1 MPRLPLKYFN
11 VQHSQPSSSGP
22 EPDDGVRPERDHVDQ
37 VLAMW
42 AREDP
47 GLDTSPVAV
56 IARLGRVRAY
66 VDRELDDVFARYG
79 LTRQS
84 WDVLACLRRVGKPY
98 RLTPSEIN
106 QAVMRTSG
114 AITHTLHGLEYAGL
128 ISRVPHPEDGRSIPV
143 QLTEAGRELL
153 ARAGPEHM
161 ANERRMLAPLTADEQ
176 ATLAALLRKLLV
188 GFERRNPT
196 PHAPAKRRR
205 FANIRLPPE

>member
-1 MPRLPLKYFN
+1 
-11 VQHSQPSSSGP
+11 
-22 EPDDGVRPERDHVDQ
+22 
-37 VLAMW
+37 MW

-47 GLDTSPVAV
+47 GMDTSPVAV

-66 VDRELDDVFARYG
+66 VDRELDEVFARYG

-84 WDVLACLRRVGKPY
+84 WDVLACLRRVGEPY

-128 ISRVPHPEDGRSIPV
+128 VARVPHPEDGRSIPV
-143 QLTEAGRELL
+143 QLTDAGRELL
-153 ARAGPEHM
+153 ARAGPEHL

-176 ATLAALLRKLLV
+176 ATLAGLLRKLLV

-196 PHAPAKRRR
+196 PHHTAGKRRR
-205 FANIRLPPE
+205 FANIRLPPGRRG